1 MRDVIIV
8 GGGMVGAAV
17 AVGLAQL
24 GLTIT
29 LIETHM
35 PKAYEASQ
43 PMDLRVSAISLGSEK
58 LLQRL
63 GVLTSLLSMR
73 NAAYQGLEAW
83 ELDGFITQFYA
94 DEINHSHLG
103 HIVENRLIQL
113 SLWQQIKS
121 LNNIEVICPATVTSF
136 AKKQDSVSVLLDNQ
150 DEITARLLV
159 GADGANSKVRQWAG
173 IGIQGWDYHQSAMLI
188 NIETKQAQQDITWQ
202 QFTPQGPR
210 ALLPLAGNH
219 ASLVWYDSPTQIS
232 QLLRLDNDKLAQA
245 IKHNFPARLSPDFTV
260 LDKGAFP
267 LTRRHAKC
275 YYRDNVVI
283 VGDAAHTINP
293 LAGQGV
299 NLGFK
304 DVTALIDVITKA
316 ISKDQT
322 WWHTNTLKQYQSARY
337 KDNALMISAMDV
349 FYNGFS
355 NDILPLKMMRNIGFK
370 IANKSGLIKKQVLK
384 YAVGL

>member
-136 AKKQDSVSVLLDNQ
+136 AKKQDSISVLLDNQ

-304 DVTALIDVITKA
+304 DVMALIDVITKA